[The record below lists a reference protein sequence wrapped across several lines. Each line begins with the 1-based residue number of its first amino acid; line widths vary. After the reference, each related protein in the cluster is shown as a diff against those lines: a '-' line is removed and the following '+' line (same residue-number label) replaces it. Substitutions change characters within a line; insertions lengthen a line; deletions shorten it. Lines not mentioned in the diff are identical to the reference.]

1 MMSHKKRVT
10 QMRAS
15 IAWMRQ
21 VVVRFPFRQAELDD
35 MIADATALDPRAFR
49 KEAAK

>member
-1 MMSHKKRVT
+1 MSRKKRVA

-21 VVVRFPFRQAELDD
+21 VVARFPFRQSELDG
-35 MIADATALDPRAFR
+35 MIAAAVELDPRAFR